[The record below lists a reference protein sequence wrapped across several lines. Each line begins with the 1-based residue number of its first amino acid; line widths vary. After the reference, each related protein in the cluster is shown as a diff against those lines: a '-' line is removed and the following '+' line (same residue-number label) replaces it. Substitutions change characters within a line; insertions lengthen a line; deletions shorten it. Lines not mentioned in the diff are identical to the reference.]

1 MKVLHLL
8 SAGYIGGI
16 EVLCKDIAQKDKENN
31 IFAFLFGGGAMEEKI
46 KEIGVP
52 VYSVYKEKCVNIWKR
67 IRVLNA
73 ICEENQIQAV
83 IVHKEGIDILLHY
96 LLLARRRRNLYFIRY
111 FHTTFEE
118 KYYYDGNF
126 IKNKLN
132 KYLICQSLKKSDCI
146 VSVSKCVED
155 SLFKNFKV
163 DPKKM
168 HVIYNGI
175 SEELFVDNQE
185 KSDKKQNKIEI
196 IYVGRIV
203 DAKGIDVLLNAFKG
217 VLEKKPEVK
226 LRLLG
231 DGEAR
236 NSYQDQVRSM
246 GIEES
251 VIFEGFQLEKEKYLR
266 NADIFVYPSRCEE
279 AFGISI
285 VEAMAYGLLCIAS
298 NVGGIPEVI
307 KDRENGFLF
316 KSEDSLDLESKL
328 LVAISA
334 IEKGQDNEMSL
345 QAKKTAHF
353 FTIDN
358 TIKQLNDMY
367 RSLEGQ
373 V

>member
-16 EVLCKDIAQKDKENN
+16 EVLCKDIAQRDKENN
-31 IFAFLFGGGAMEEKI
+31 IFAFLFGGGAMEDKI

-52 VYSVYKEKCVNIWKR
+52 VYSVYKEKHVNTRKR
-67 IRVLNA
+67 IKRLLT

-96 LLLARRRRNLYFIRY
+96 LLLARRRPDLYFIRY
-111 FHTTFEE
+111 FHTAFEE
-118 KYYYDGNF
+118 KYYYVGNC
-126 IKNKLN
+126 ITNKIN
-132 KYLICQSLKKSDCI
+132 KYLIWQSIKKSDSI
-146 VSVSKCVED
+146 VSVSKCVEE
-155 SLFKNFKV
+155 SLYCHFKV
-163 DPKKM
+163 EPRKM

-175 SEELFVDNQE
+175 SEDLFADSQE
-185 KSDKKQNKIEI
+185 KNDENKNKLEI

-203 DAKGIDVLLNAFKG
+203 DAKGIDVLINAFMG
-217 VLEKKPEVK
+217 VLEKKPEIK

-236 NSYQDQVRSM
+236 IGYEEKVRSM

-251 VIFEGFQLEKEKYLR
+251 VIFEGFQLEKEKYLK

-307 KDRENGFLF
+307 KDRKNGFLF
-316 KSEDSLDLESKL
+316 QSEDSLDLESKL
-328 LVAISA
+328 LVAITA
-334 IEKGQDNEMSL
+334 IEKGQDKEMAL
-345 QAKKTAHF
+345 EAKKTAHF
-353 FTIDN
+353 FTIDQ
-358 TIKQLNDMY
+358 TVKQLNDMY
-367 RSLEGQ
+367 QSLP
-373 V
+373 